1 VTNFIKDIYKFNK
14 ENGLITEGYNS
25 QKEIAYLLKK
35 TIEDTNISS
44 LAAVIGMDNISPDD
58 VSQAISTIIH
68 NNNTQ
73 YQSRLHILN
82 KHINIVISSI
92 GALCKL
98 GLSPQQ
104 IQKAICLVTGKFIS
118 DTDPDL
124 STKFQNILDTRP
136 L

>member
-1 VTNFIKDIYKFNK
+1 MTNFIKDIYKFNK

-25 QKEIAYLLKK
+25 QKEIAYLVKK
-35 TIEDTNISS
+35 AIEDTNISP
-44 LAAVIGMDNISPDD
+44 LAAVVGIGNTSPD
-58 VSQAISTIIH
+58 AISKAISAILHT
-68 NNNTQ
+68 NVCDP
-73 YQSRLHILN
+73 SELHILN